1 MEVKMRKEDSLSQ
14 VTITIPLESEIIKI
28 YFSDKEMFRST
39 HYAANTA
46 ASVYPFLREV
56 ILDSLK
62 GAFKKEEI
70 ELIIQLLKLENEAK
84 FVTTSSVL
92 ITKIETIANIVKKKL
107 KKEEKEMLPGIIK
120 KIGELDT
127 IRIIVLTEWIGTFIN
142 FTSGRKKVKVNLEK
156 YIQQL
161 L

>member
-1 MEVKMRKEDSLSQ
+1 MRKEDSLSQ
-14 VTITIPLESEIIKI
+14 VTITIPIESEIIKM

-56 ILDSLK
+56 VLDSLK
-62 GAFKKEEI
+62 GTFKEEEV
-70 ELIIQLLKLENEAK
+70 ELVIYLLKLENEAK
-84 FVTTSSVL
+84 FVTSSSVL

-107 KKEEKEMLPGIIK
+107 KKDEKKMLPVIIE
-120 KIGELDT
+120 KIGKLDT
-127 IRIIVLTEWIGTFIN
+127 VRIIVLTEWLGTFIN

-156 YIQQL
+156 YIERIL
-161 L
+161 

>member
-1 MEVKMRKEDSLSQ
+1 MRKEDSLSQ
-14 VTITIPLESEIIKI
+14 VTITIPIESEIIKM

-56 ILDSLK
+56 VLDSLK
-62 GAFKKEEI
+62 GTFKKEEV
-70 ELIIQLLKLENEAK
+70 ELVIYLLKLENEAK
-84 FVTTSSVL
+84 FVTSSSVL

-107 KKEEKEMLPGIIK
+107 KKDEKKMLPVIIE
-120 KIGELDT
+120 KIGKLDT
-127 IRIIVLTEWIGTFIN
+127 VRIIVLTEWLGTFIN

-156 YIQQL
+156 YIERIL
-161 L
+161 